1 MSNVEDF
8 SKFLSGRCWADSSDQ
23 CQDWLDFK
31 DEIDSAR
38 SMENRPQPYSGK
50 GLLTYLS
57 RSDASQDFQKLLDK
71 HGFMYYQL
79 FTSTKVTLKQKEK
92 LYRTKQFIM
101 HLGRRSCL
109 FSLVFFFL
117 CNLNVKNIILK
128 KINSEFQKWQGKEC
142 RASVF
147 SCTIAYAK

>member
-57 RSDASQDFQKLLDK
+57 RSDASSEFQMKLDE

-79 FTSTKVTLKQKEK
+79 FTSPKVTLKQKEK
-92 LYRTKQFIM
+92 LYQTKEFKM
-101 HLGRRSCL
+101 HLGRKGCL
-109 FSLVFFFL
+109 FSFL
-117 CNLNVKNIILK
+117 FLFI
-128 KINSEFQKWQGKEC
+128 
-142 RASVF
+142 
-147 SCTIAYAK
+147 